1 MSTWNISQVL
11 IIPFSIYASTG
22 DNNEHDETYGTIQK
36 FSNTC
41 HICKHH
47 DLCNLKIFGKEY
59 ALVQPACIVHGHR
72 LTDQGSRLAY
82 YNALENILK
91 IQTFKFPTQVVLART
106 VTTAGSIL
114 LALHNHWASSTASTY
129 ALCFTQIIT
138 GTLFMNFAVMHCKCR
153 RLLFEEHPQYY
164 NSVR

>member
-1 MSTWNISQVL
+1 MVSLRTLDGKSSAGTSNVKCRRGTFRKVL

-22 DNNEHDETYGTIQK
+22 DNNEHDETCFLNNLLRHFWKILTQKSTHKFFHNK

-72 LTDQGSRLAY
+72 LTDQDSRLAY
-82 YNALENILK
+82 YNVLENILK
-91 IQTFKFPTQVVLART
+91 MCFKF
-106 VTTAGSIL
+106 
-114 LALHNHWASSTASTY
+114 
-129 ALCFTQIIT
+129 F
-138 GTLFMNFAVMHCKCR
+138 
-153 RLLFEEHPQYY
+153 
-164 NSVR
+164 